1 MKPFRLLVATL
12 FAAASI
18 GTASAAVIFTE
29 TTDAGNAIAT
39 AADTTALIGLSRID
53 GNLSLEP
60 NQGPDFVD
68 LFKVSTATGGKL
80 RARTGSGFDP
90 ALIADPVLYLFDA
103 MGVGIAMDDESGG
116 AGQAFLQT
124 ADLLPGTYFLAI
136 AFAGVEPLDGN
147 GGSIFDA
154 FGSLAVLSADPLA
167 SWLEAPFAFDPS
179 TVGAYSIEFSVPIP
193 GTLALALAG
202 LLAGGVVVRRRID
215 V

>member
-1 MKPFRLLVATL
+1 
-12 FAAASI
+12 
-18 GTASAAVIFTE
+18 
-29 TTDAGNAIAT
+29 
-39 AADTTALIGLSRID
+39 
-53 GNLSLEP
+53 
-60 NQGPDFVD
+60 
-68 LFKVSTATGGKL
+68 
-80 RARTGSGFDP
+80 
-90 ALIADPVLYLFDA
+90 VLYLFDA

-154 FGSLAVLSADPLA
+154 FGSLAVLSTDPLA
-167 SWLEAPFAFDPS
+167 SWLEAPFALDPS

-202 LLAGGVVVRRRID
+202 LLAGGVVVRRRTD